1 MVRAAAKRLLDFLL
15 SIKTT
20 VVLMLGLIIFFVAGA
35 LIMPLHPAFES
46 INSVPLLEWL
56 AEAPAGGTW
65 WLLGTIVLLAVLAAN
80 TVACSAESLMRKRSG
95 RQWLL
100 VVSPQ
105 VIHIG
110 FMLMLLGHLVSAYG
124 SFKGTMVAVE
134 GSRAR
139 LPNGV
144 TLKVSRLDVKL
155 TPSGF
160 PTDWRADVV
169 YLKDGETLKTD
180 YSAPNR
186 PSFHGGYGVYVKQVR
201 PFPMRAALIEVTREP
216 GAPWA
221 LGGGAV
227 FMLGTIA
234 LVALKM
240 SREQ

>member
-1 MVRAAAKRLLDFLL
+1 MVKAAAHRLLDFLL

-46 INSVPLLEWL
+46 INSMPLLRWL
-56 AEAPAGGTW
+56 AQAPAGGTW

-80 TVACSAESLMRKRSG
+80 TVACSVESLIRKRSG

-124 SFKGTMVAVE
+124 GFKGTMVAVE
-134 GSRAR
+134 GTQAR

-144 TLKVSRLDVKL
+144 TLKVSRLDVRR

-186 PSFHGGYGVYVKQVR
+186 PSFHDGYGVYVKQVR